1 MDMMREP
8 EMAEQIQDV
17 GKRLAGRYAADLVEE
32 GMIVGLGTGS
42 TVLYAM
48 ERLAERMGE
57 GLSLYGV
64 PTSYQAEMR
73 ARSFGIPLASLEDCC
88 ELDIAIDGA
97 DQVDPSLRLIKG
109 RGAAQTRERCIAEV
123 AQRLV
128 IVVDERKVVDS
139 FSAPVP
145 VEAIP
150 FAVPLV
156 VSRLTGMG
164 GWPVIREGVR
174 KDGPV
179 ITDNGHW
186 VIDCT
191 FPSIGDPEALET
203 AINTLPGVL
212 SCGLFCEFAEKTTV
226 VIGEKEGIRTLHAE
240 I

>member
-1 MDMMREP
+1 MKRDP
-8 EMAEQIQDV
+8 EMTEQLQDV

-32 GMIVGLGTGS
+32 GMVVGLGTGS
-42 TVLYAM
+42 TVLFAM
-48 ERLAERMGE
+48 ERLAERMNE
-57 GLSLYGV
+57 GLSLCGV
-64 PTSYQAEMR
+64 PTSYQAELR
-73 ARSFGIPLASLEDCC
+73 ARTFGIPLTSLAECC
-88 ELDIAIDGA
+88 ELDLAIDGA

-109 RGAAQTRERCIAEV
+109 RGAAQTRERCIAE
-123 AQRLV
+123 AARRLV
-128 IVVDERKVVDS
+128 IVVDERKVVGS

-145 VEAIP
+145 VEVIS

-156 VSRLTGMG
+156 ASRLAGMG
-164 GWPVIREGVR
+164 GSPVVREGVS

-179 ITDNGHW
+179 ITDNGNW

-191 FPSIGDPEALET
+191 FPSIDDPDALET

>member
-1 MDMMREP
+1 MT
-8 EMAEQIQDV
+8 EQKHDV

-48 ERLAERMGE
+48 ERLAERMNE
-57 GLSLYGV
+57 GLTIHGI
-64 PTSYQAEMR
+64 PTSFQAEMR
-73 ARSFGIPLASLEDCC
+73 ARTYGIPMVSLEDCC

-109 RGAAQTRERCIAEV
+109 RGAAQTRERCIAE
-123 AQRLV
+123 AAGRLV
-128 IVVDERKVVDS
+128 IVVDERKMTAE

-145 VEAIP
+145 VEVLP

-156 VSRLTGMG
+156 ACRLTGMG
-164 GWPVIREGVR
+164 GWPTVREGVN

-179 ITDNGHW
+179 VTDNGNW
-186 VIDCT
+186 IIDCT
-191 FPSIGDPEALET
+191 FSSIEDPEALET

-212 SCGLFCEFAEKTTV
+212 SCGLFCEFAKKTTV